1 MAEMN
6 GGNRGGDPFTS
17 QLRSFDERIANFRN
31 LYVEYSV
38 DEKSRFRAWIER
50 AATLSA
56 EGDEWCAMLRVRT
69 EYDVCDESGNTILG
83 CDAEFPPST
92 VLGAIRA
99 WEAGQEYA
107 PSSTQP

>member
-6 GGNRGGDPFTS
+6 GGNRGLNPFTS
-17 QLRSFDERIANFRN
+17 QLRSFDERIANFRS
-31 LYVEYSV
+31 LYDEYSV
-38 DEKSRFRAWIER
+38 EEKSRFRAWIER

-56 EGDEWCAMLRVRT
+56 EGDEWCAMLRIRT
-69 EYDVCDESGNTILG
+69 EYNECDESGTPIRG
-83 CDAEFPPST
+83 CDAEFSAST
-92 VLGAIRA
+92 VLKAIRA